1 MFHDVN
7 NWTLSIEYYYIYSKE
22 VDTRDTRGTILYIL
36 HMVWQKKKCHTPQ
49 HYQYKGVRT
58 PT

>member
-36 HMVWQKKKCHTPQ
+36 HMVWQKKVSHATALSI
-49 HYQYKGVRT
+49 
-58 PT
+58 